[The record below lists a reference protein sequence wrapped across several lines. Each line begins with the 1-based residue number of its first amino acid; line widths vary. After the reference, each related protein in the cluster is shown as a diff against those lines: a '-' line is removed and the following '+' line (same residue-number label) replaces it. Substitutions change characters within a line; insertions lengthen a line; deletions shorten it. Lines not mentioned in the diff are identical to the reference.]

1 MTGIF
6 PNDTLVLCPVRAMR
20 VEGDNAWAVIERRDL
35 PDDSMTPIDAVGCG
49 EPVEEDAPLVITA

>member
-1 MTGIF
+1 
-6 PNDTLVLCPVRAMR
+6 VRAIR
-20 VEGDNAWAVIERRDL
+20 VEGNDAWAVNERRDL

>member
-6 PNDTLVLCPVRAMR
+6 PNDTVVLRPVRAIR
-20 VEGDNAWAVIERRDL
+20 VEGNDAWAVNERRDL